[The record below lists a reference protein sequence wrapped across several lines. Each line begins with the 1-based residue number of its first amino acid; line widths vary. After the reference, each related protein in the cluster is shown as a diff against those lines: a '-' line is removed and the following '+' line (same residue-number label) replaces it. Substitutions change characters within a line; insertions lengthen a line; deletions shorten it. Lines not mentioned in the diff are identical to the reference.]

1 MRVYCAAIKREE
13 QERKR
18 EREHVIQ
25 TELVDDPVA
34 PAEDDDHHNAIVLP
48 SDVSDVLISNG
59 VFLLSTGC
67 SGVSWETNL
76 YRSLS
81 RARDRS
87 LKIHLRRRLSRHL
100 DLLLRIQ

>member
-34 PAEDDDHHNAIVLP
+34 PAEDDDHHNVTALP

-81 RARDRS
+81 RDHS
-87 LKIHLRRRLSRHL
+87 LKIPLRRQLSRHL

>member
-1 MRVYCAAIKREE
+1 MPGARLLCAAIKREE

-34 PAEDDDHHNAIVLP
+34 PAEDDDHHNATVLP
-48 SDVSDVLISNG
+48 SDVSAVLISNG

-67 SGVSWETNL
+67 PQDALESLGRLFSTDLSLETAL
-76 YRSLS
+76 
-81 RARDRS
+81 
-87 LKIHLRRRLSRHL
+87 
-100 DLLLRIQ
+100 

>member
-34 PAEDDDHHNAIVLP
+34 PAEDDDHHNATILP
-48 SDVSDVLISNG
+48 SNVSTVLISNG
-59 VFLLSTGC
+59 AF
-67 SGVSWETNL
+67 
-76 YRSLS
+76 SLPTE
-81 RARDRS
+81 
-87 LKIHLRRRLSRHL
+87 
-100 DLLLRIQ
+100 